1 MKKFPNLDPVTL
13 YNIIENNIQ
22 SKHAVHDESSP
33 PPIADSNSDSSLII
47 SPTNDV
53 SFLN

>member
-22 SKHAVHDESSP
+22 SKHDESSS

>member
-22 SKHAVHDESSP
+22 SKHVDDSSP